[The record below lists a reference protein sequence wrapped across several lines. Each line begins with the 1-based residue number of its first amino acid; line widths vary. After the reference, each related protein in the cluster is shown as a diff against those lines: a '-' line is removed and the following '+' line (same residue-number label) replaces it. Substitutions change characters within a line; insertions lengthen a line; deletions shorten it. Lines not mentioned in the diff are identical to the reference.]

1 MRPSEIR
8 RCVLDDHRII
18 RGMLD
23 SIEILAWQV
32 LCGEHWPEGSLR
44 FEAEALLD
52 SLRDHMQFE
61 DVHLKPAS

>member
-1 MRPSEIR
+1 M
-8 RCVLDDHRII
+8 I

-44 FEAEALLD
+44 FESEALLD